1 MGLPNK
7 KYRRLRLKVTH
18 FLYFRNFEFRVD
30 TEVFIGVTRELN
42 MAESLRDGVC
52 YKRSWTENASNYAYI
67 VERTD

>member
-7 KYRRLRLKVTH
+7 KYRRLRLEVTH

-42 MAESLRDGVC
+42 TAESLRDGVC
-52 YKRSWTENASNYAYI
+52 FKQSWTENASNYAYI